1 MKRLFIMI
9 TILFTLCLVGCDDDI
24 ILSNKYVRDYITDS
38 TNYEEVYIKDINCSE
53 KHLLNSDDSAEIK
66 DYLKHVYNSKAKLE
80 PKNNSD
86 LSSTNKK
93 QSDFT
98 LLTTPSLAPT
108 KGVFNLFLEDSNGD
122 NYIKFI
128 YICNDEEYSLRIF
141 DSSNDNAC
149 SVIDNNTINDFGHRV
164 ESYLRKY
171 CYVYMKLTDIYPLF
185 KEINSDNVSLIE
197 VVSEYSGM
205 DRMSLKEHFYYE
217 DPNTLNDFINLYL
230 TATASEVDYYDI
242 MVPGGSSTIMT
253 IYMKDGQKHDLY
265 FYQGCLE
272 KDHKYYSLC
281 MNEQYIEHNSS
292 SYSFYAD
299 NVTGELYNKE
309 YKFGEYTLDLS
320 KIRFV
325 VNETELDFEKEYEF
339 VTSSGIFYFM
349 DEYYFMFNDVVY
361 LVVEGMEEIAI
372 LLEEEKQKEIQYIE
386 TPYVITD
393 EMMNYLVYTGLD
405 TGLNKTRVE
414 SLNNYQS
421 INGETLATIFGL
433 DSSLTDEKIRNEYM
447 FLIIKRNCPIH
458 DDFKKVEYSD
468 LFIESKN
475 LYVSIKYSCKK
486 EGVYDAAVTTYTDI
500 LLVPKS
506 FGESL
511 TSNFEVTFNSWYQDG
526 KNIMLLCSDIYDIK
540 ESYKKSS
547 YYPNVGEYEITIL
560 KAYGRFNEATV
571 LLMSNT
577 GIDFLEVETTEVV
590 AGYEFI
596 YPNSNTMLVY
606 HYNNIYT
613 LTEAYNKN
621 ILKSSD
627 IALIYQNYEK
637 SK

>member
-9 TILFTLCLVGCDDDI
+9 TILFALCLVGCDNDI
-24 ILSNKYVRDYITDS
+24 ILSNNYVKDYITDS

-53 KHLLNSDDSAEIK
+53 KHLLNSEDSVKIK
-66 DYLKHVYNSKAKLE
+66 NYLQYVYNSKAKLE

-93 QSDFT
+93 QSDFA

-108 KGVFNLFLEDSNGD
+108 KGVFNLFLEDSESG

-128 YICNDEEYSLRIF
+128 YINKDGEYSLRIF
-141 DSSNDNAC
+141 DSSTDNAC
-149 SVIDNNTINDFGHRV
+149 NVIDNDTINDFGHRV
-164 ESYLRKY
+164 ESYLKKY
-171 CYVYMKLTDIYPLF
+171 CYVDMKFIDLYPLF
-185 KEINSDNVSLIE
+185 KEINSENVSLIE

-205 DRMSLKEHFYYE
+205 HRMSLKEHFYYE
-217 DPNTLNDFINLYL
+217 NKNTLDDFINLYL

-253 IYMKDGQKHDLY
+253 IYMKDGQKYDLY
-265 FYQGCLE
+265 FYQGCFE
-272 KDHKYYSLC
+272 KDNKYYSLS
-281 MNEQYIEHNSS
+281 MNEQYIEHNKS

-309 YKFGEYTLDLS
+309 YKLGEYTLDLS

-325 VNETELDFEKEYEF
+325 PNETELDFEKNYALI
-339 VTSSGIFYFM
+339 TTLGKIYFM
-349 DEYYFMFNDVVY
+349 DEHYFMFDDTVY
-361 LVVEGMEEIAI
+361 SVIEGFGEISV
-372 LLEEEKQKEIQYIE
+372 LLNEEKQKEIKYIE
-386 TPYVITD
+386 TPHVITD
-393 EMMNYLVYTGLD
+393 EMMKGLVYTGLD
-405 TGLNKTRVE
+405 TGLNKTRIE

-458 DDFKKVEYSD
+458 DDFKNVEYSD
-468 LFIESKN
+468 LFVESKN
-475 LYVSIKYSCKK
+475 LYLSIKYSCRK
-486 EGVYDAAVTTYTDI
+486 EGVYDAGVTTYTDI
-500 LLVPKS
+500 LLVPKTFS
-506 FGESL
+506 DAL
-511 TSNFEVTFNSWYQDG
+511 KNNFEVTFNSWYKDG
-526 KNIMLLCSDIYDIK
+526 KNIMLLCGDIYDIK
-540 ESYKKSS
+540 KAYKKSS
-547 YYPNVGEYEITIL
+547 YYPDAGEYDISIL
-560 KAYGRFNEATV
+560 KAYGRFNETTA

-577 GIDFLEVETTEVV
+577 GIDYMEVETVEVV

-613 LTEAYNKN
+613 LTEAYNN
-621 ILKSSD
+621 NLLKESD

>member
-9 TILFTLCLVGCDDDI
+9 TILFTLCLVGCGDDI
-24 ILSNKYVRDYITDS
+24 ILSNNYVKDYITDS

-66 DYLKHVYNSKAKLE
+66 NYLQYIYNSKAKLE
-80 PKNNSD
+80 SKNNSD

-98 LLTTPSLAPT
+98 FLTTPSLAPT

-149 SVIDNNTINDFGHRV
+149 SVIDNDTINNFGHRV

-171 CYVYMKLTDIYPLF
+171 CYVDMKLTDIYPLF

-217 DPNTLNDFINLYL
+217 DSNTLDDLINQYR
-230 TATASEVDYYDI
+230 TATASEVGYYDI
-242 MVPGGSSTIMT
+242 VAPGGRSTIMT

-272 KDHKYYSLC
+272 KDNKYYSLG

-292 SYSFYAD
+292 SYSFYAG

-309 YKFGEYTLDLS
+309 YKLGEYTLDLS

-325 VNETELDFEKEYEF
+325 LNETELNFEKNYTF

-349 DEYYFMFNDVVY
+349 EEHYFMFNDVVY
-361 LVVEGMEEIAI
+361 SVVEGMEEIAI
-372 LLEEEKQKEIQYIE
+372 LLDEERQKEIQYIAI
-386 TPYVITD
+386 PHVITD
-393 EMMNYLVYTGLD
+393 EMMNSLVYTGLD

-414 SLNNYQS
+414 SLNNYQTL
-421 INGETLATIFGL
+421 NGETLSNVLGL
-433 DSSLTDEKIRNEYM
+433 NNISDKEIRNNYM
-447 FLIIKRNCPIH
+447 FLFIVRTGPID

-468 LFIESKN
+468 LFVESKN
-475 LYVSIKYSCKK
+475 LYASIKYSCKK
-486 EGVYDAAVTTYTDI
+486 EGVYDAAITTYTDI

-506 FGESL
+506 FGEAL

-560 KAYGRFNEATV
+560 KAYGRFNDATA

-577 GIDFLEVETTEVV
+577 GVDFLEVETTEVV

-596 YPNSNTMLVY
+596 YSNSNTMLVY
-606 HYNNIYT
+606 HNNNIYT
-613 LTEAYNKN
+613 LTEAYNN
-621 ILKSSD
+621 NLLKVSD